1 MNLPPETKLP
11 VLYVKD
17 TAELI
22 CKLHDKKS
30 VSKPIFNAG
39 GVPITLREMVDSVK
53 RYFPNFEPV
62 FDVNNEAERIEDVT
76 DCDLVVEAVVE
87 SLDVKTELLRKLEKL
102 TDSPLCSNTSVICID
117 DIAERIDS
125 KERFLG
131 VHWMNPPYVMP
142 LVEIILSRYTSTET
156 ARTVETF
163 LKNLRKETVI
173 CRNQSLVN
181 RFNAAVLSEA
191 SKMID
196 EGISFRDV
204 DKVWKTHLGILYSL
218 FGPLGNI
225 DYIGLD
231 VVYSASLYLFQRFA
245 DDKFKPS
252 EWLTKKVESGELGVK
267 TGKGIY
273 EYGDFES
280 TYIERVEK
288 VEKLLKFLG
297 LR

>member
-1 MNLPPETKLP
+1 MKVFVAGAGLMGQGIAVDVARENDV
-11 VLYVKD
+11 VLYD
-17 TAELI
+17 ISEHSLYTAKKMISEVI
-22 CKLHDKKS
+22 DRVGIKGKIHFTDK
-30 VSKPIFNAG
+30 
-39 GVPITLREMVDSVK
+39 
-53 RYFPNFEPV
+53 
-62 FDVNNEAERIEDVT
+62 IEDVT
-76 DCDLVVEAVVE
+76 DCDLVVEAVFE

-181 RFNAAVLSEA
+181 RFNAAVLNEA